1 MNHKLL
7 LVAVVREM
15 ARLAAAIAT
24 YKDARASLAHL
35 DVHLFG
41 ALADALQRQ
50 GVGRRVSADMLG
62 MVKRAFLRKVGRAKA
77 SITDR
82 GRSLWEA
89 VYDYVA
95 SSREVHIAQIEQR
108 FCRDDVETLQ
118 GVLADMRE
126 SGVVRVQGR
135 GKDALYRIPNA
146 QELEL
151 DLKQREDATDLV
163 WTLIHHGTT
172 TRGALLARG
181 IRPEEVDRSIAELL
195 EAQRVESTFA
205 EGVECYRSAGY
216 SIPAGSAL
224 EGAVLDHL
232 HAVTTTLVTVISRP
246 DEVAG
251 ATTFQL
257 DVWPDHPLYAE
268 TRELYREMRQRLS
281 SLRAKIDAHNIASG
295 HRLPER
301 RLNAYLGLST
311 ETELTR

>member
-7 LVAVVREM
+7 LVAVVREV

-24 YKDARASLAHL
+24 YKDARASLANL

-62 MVKRAFLRKVGRAKA
+62 MVKRAFLRKVGKAKA

-89 VYDYVA
+89 VYDFVA
-95 SSREVHIAQIEQR
+95 LSREVHVTQIEQR
-108 FCRDDVETLQ
+108 FCRDDAETLQ

-151 DLKQREDATDLV
+151 EFKQRQDATDLV
-163 WTLIHHGTT
+163 WTLIHHGTS
-172 TRGALLARG
+172 TREALLARG
-181 IRPEEVDRSIAELL
+181 VRPEEVDRSIAKLL
-195 EAQRVESTFA
+195 EAQRIESSFA
-205 EGVECYRSAGY
+205 HGVECFHSSGY
-216 SIPAGSAL
+216 SIPAGTAL

-268 TRELYREMRQRLS
+268 TLALYRDSRQRLS
-281 SLRAKIDAHNIASG
+281 SLRTKIDAHNAASG
-295 HRLPER
+295 QRLLGR
-301 RLNAYLGLST
+301 RLNAYMGLSA
-311 ETELTR
+311 ETEPAG